1 MIIIAATASKKYLQ
15 QEERRQLTQ
24 VESYELETPAK
35 KLDDDPVDLVKEEV
49 VVPRAPSNLFYD

>member
-1 MIIIAATASKKYLQ
+1 VIIIAATASKKYLQ

-35 KLDDDPVDLVKEEV
+35 KLDDDPIDLAKEEV
-49 VVPRAPSNLFYD
+49 VVPRSSSDLIYN

>member
-1 MIIIAATASKKYLQ
+1 VIIIAATASKKYLQ

-35 KLDDDPVDLVKEEV
+35 KQDDDPIDLAKEEV
-49 VVPRAPSNLFYD
+49 VVPRASSDLLYN